1 MLRGIPRMVQKKDS
15 QMAAEHQVERA
26 PSVVGVDLMALR
38 RTSERTADTPGTFR
52 RDLGSWQ
59 KAETRL

>member
-1 MLRGIPRMVQKKDS
+1 MRGIPRMVQKKDS

-52 RDLGSWQ
+52 RDLGS
-59 KAETRL
+59 

>member
-1 MLRGIPRMVQKKDS
+1 
-15 QMAAEHQVERA
+15 MAAEHQVERA
-26 PSVVGVDLMALR
+26 PGVVGVDLQALR
-38 RTSERTADTPGTFR
+38 RTSERTADTPGILR